1 MKISE
6 IMTANPAFCSV
17 ASSAQ
22 TAASVMFDHGT
33 GILPVVEDAFSR
45 KLVGVVTDRDLC
57 RVVLVQGRDPAHVWV
72 HECMTPEPVTCNPAD
87 EVGKALRLMRE
98 HQVRRVPVVNTAGEI
113 LGMVSACDLVR
124 HEVISAD
131 ELYQLMER
139 IAEPAI
145 EHRPKGITLVG

>member
-6 IMTANPAFCSV
+6 VMTAHPAFCSV

-22 TAASVMFDHGT
+22 TAATLMFERGT

-72 HECMTPEPVTCNPAD
+72 HECMSAELITCAPSD
-87 EVGKALRLMRE
+87 EVGKALRMMRE
-98 HQVRRVPVVNTAGEI
+98 HQVRRMPVVNADQEVVGI
-113 LGMVSACDLVR
+113 ISICDLVR

-139 IAEPAI
+139 IAEPAV
-145 EHRPKGITLVG
+145 EHGPRPVTTAA

>member
-6 IMTANPAFCSV
+6 IMTPHPAFCSM

-22 TAASVMFDHGT
+22 TAASLMFERGI

-72 HECMTPEPVTCNPAD
+72 HECMTPEPVTCNPSD
-87 EVGKALRLMRE
+87 EIGRALRLMRE
-98 HQVRRVPVVNTAGEI
+98 HQVRRVPVVNNNQEVVGI
-113 LGMVSACDLVR
+113 ISACDLVR
-124 HEVISAD
+124 HEVISAE
-131 ELYQLMER
+131 ELYHLMER
-139 IAEPAI
+139 IAEPAV
-145 EHRPKGITLVG
+145 EHGPRPVTTAA